1 MQTIINGQKS
11 YEKIA
16 EVLKELGCKKY
27 MLVCRPSFF
36 KMGLNEY
43 FDGLDI
49 PHIYFN
55 DFTVNPKYEEICN
68 GIEHFKKEKCD
79 ALVAVG
85 GGSAIDV
92 AKCIKAFCNMP
103 SGEVFYKQELKDTK
117 IPLLAVPT
125 TAGTG
130 SESTRFSVFYHKGEK
145 QSIGPEFL
153 VPEYAF
159 LDYTL
164 LYSLPEYQKKCT
176 LLDALCQAIESWWSI
191 HSTDESKTYAKTAV
205 EKIMS
210 NYKAYIFENCPNA
223 TEEIMLGSNYAGR
236 AINITSTTSAH
247 AMSYKMTTLYGIPH
261 GHAVGVGLSHI
272 WEYMLEHLDCC
283 TDTRGKDYLLEI
295 FKDISVSMGGKTASC
310 GAKIFK
316 DLLSEIGIDGPVA
329 SKEELTVL
337 ASSVNVGRLKNNP
350 VELGLDALYYLY
362 SKITKN
368 DA

>member
-1 MQTIINGQKS
+1 MQSIISGEKS
-11 YEKIA
+11 YFKIG
-16 EVLKELGCKKY
+16 EILKELKVNKY

-43 FDGLDI
+43 FDVLDI
-49 PHIYFN
+49 PHVYFN

-68 GIEHFKKEKCD
+68 GIELFKKEKCD

-103 SGEVFYKQELKDTK
+103 SGEVFYKQELKDNK

-176 LLDALCQAIESWWSI
+176 LLDALCQAIESWWSV
-191 HSTDESKTYAKTAV
+191 HSTEESKAYAKCAV
-205 EKIMS
+205 EKIIK
-210 NYKAYIFENCPNA
+210 NYRAYIFENEQKA
-223 TEEIMLGSNYAGR
+223 TEEIMSGSNFAGR
-236 AINITSTTSAH
+236 AINITATTSAH
-247 AMSYKMTTLYGIPH
+247 AMSYKMTILYGIPH
-261 GHAVGVGLSHI
+261 GHAVGISLPYI
-272 WEYMLEHLDCC
+272 WEYMIDNLDLC
-283 TDTRGKDYLLEI
+283 TDTRGKDYLLKT
-295 FKDISVSMGGKTASC
+295 FTDIAVSLGGKTALD
-310 GAKIFK
+310 GVLIFK
-316 DLLSEIGIDGPVA
+316 ELLAEIKIAGPNA
-329 SKEELTVL
+329 SKEELGVL

-350 VELGLDALYYLY
+350 VELSYEALYSLY